1 MSKYTTNGKKSL
13 RKTMSRFIFSVRVL
27 KGKYAEQYSTVDKV
41 GHENVIAVMAGALG
55 FSEY

>member
-1 MSKYTTNGKKSL
+1 
-13 RKTMSRFIFSVRVL
+13 MSRFIFSVRVL